1 MPVPGT
7 NPLRGPRSSF
17 VDGVFSGNLPLGQC
31 IGGEE
36 VLMGRRFWVGCV
48 WFFSGRGGVVKRKRP
63 SQGTFNRVGF
73 CWTTRVFKQPHFL
86 CDTLHILKSSG
97 SFVGSCLQTITNGA
111 PDPCTSFRDFRHG
124 LHGAVGMV
132 SYAHVVYVTCYFCY
146 MFSLRSSSG
155 STGSVRIYRSSYE
168 HYTPNILL
176 NIYRCIPT

>member
-1 MPVPGT
+1 
-7 NPLRGPRSSF
+7 
-17 VDGVFSGNLPLGQC
+17 
-31 IGGEE
+31 
-36 VLMGRRFWVGCV
+36 MGRRFWVGCV
-48 WFFSGRGGVVKRKRP
+48 WVFSGRVGTVKRKRP
-63 SQGTFNRVGF
+63 SQGTFSRVDF

-86 CDTLHILKSSG
+86 CYTLYILKSSG
-97 SFVGSCLQTITNGA
+97 SFVGSWLQTIANGA

-146 MFSLRSSSG
+146 MFSLGSSSG

-168 HYTPNILL
+168 RYTPNILL